1 MAQKIIFII
10 ASFFLFLNI
19 NVHAQEYLICTDL
32 GPVEILI
39 DSANAP
45 IHAENFKSYVED
57 EFYVGT
63 VFHRVI
69 ANFVVQGGGY
79 NRDLNTRLEGDGIQ
93 LESDNGL
100 ENNRSTIAA
109 ARTNDPNSASSQ
121 FFFNLIDNNRLN
133 RRGRNLGYTVFG
145 EVIRGMELID
155 TIATLPTGPH
165 GPFDAEVTS
174 PMIAIR
180 GIYSIQD
187 NTATDLDSEITDA
200 LASENFLLASDLI
213 DQKLAECGDI
223 DINLIY
229 LKAEISDLIDEKE
242 ISMRYL
248 DEYFWYADSSNE
260 NYEDAL
266 TLYERNFFEFGDL
279 SSAKLQFLLDGIDSN
294 CVIPYTPF
302 LPKGTLSELLDM
314 QFARSSVLSFAQ
326 NLTVFSDCID
336 DQARARGLSDEQR
349 SQLEKTYY
357 YALDLSEGM
366 QRALN
371 REIQIFNN
379 SAN

>member
-19 NVHAQEYLICTDL
+19 NVQAQEYLICTDL

-279 SSAKLQFLLDGIDSN
+279 SSAKLRFLLDNIDSD

-302 LPKGTLSELLDM
+302 LPKGTSSELLDM

-326 NLTVFSDCID
+326 NLTVFGDCID
-336 DQARARGLSDEQR
+336 DQARARGLSDEER